1 MQIDSSAIWE
11 SDRMIIKPVH
21 LIAMFLGSMVL
32 SMLITGLITSSVDAV
47 RVVEVEVEREPI
59 VIVEPDPIAVRC
71 LARVVYGEARSD
83 SIEGQRAVAWA
94 ALNRTVDGRW
104 PSSVCLV
111 AVQKG
116 QFALAPQ
123 TVERDAWETSLAV
136 ARQVLIDRHNREPD
150 PTNGAVFFAHVKPGQ
165 TLPWTH
171 GKDGLKISHHTFWK

>member
-1 MQIDSSAIWE
+1 M
-11 SDRMIIKPVH
+11 MIKPVQ
-21 LIAMFLGSMVL
+21 LLAMILGSIL
-32 SMLITGLITSSVDAV
+32 ISMLIVLLIFGVRMFTTDTDRV

-59 VIVEPDPIAVRC
+59 VIVTPPDPIALRC

-83 SIEGQRAVAWA
+83 TVDGQRAVAWT

-104 PSSVCLV
+104 PSSVCGV
-111 AVQKG
+111 AMQKG
-116 QFALAPQ
+116 QFSLAPK
-123 TVERDAWETSLAV
+123 TVERDAWQASLDV

-171 GKDGLKISHHTFWK
+171 GKGLKISHHTFWK

>member
-1 MQIDSSAIWE
+1 MQIESSAIWE

-32 SMLITGLITSSVDAV
+32 SMLITGLITSSADAV

-59 VIVEPDPIAVRC
+59 VIVEPDPIALRC

-104 PSSVCLV
+104 PSSVCGV
-111 AVQKG
+111 STQPR
-116 QFALAPQ
+116 QFALAGAL
-123 TVERDAWETSLAV
+123 VERDAWQASLDV

-150 PTNGAVFFAHVKPGQ
+150 PTSGAVFFAHLKEGQ
-165 TLPWTH
+165 KLPWYR
-171 GKDGLKISHHTFWK
+171 GNNGLQISHHTFWK